1 MGKPAEDQICAIGS
15 EPRSDLPLFARISP
29 LAVHAPSLFR
39 SLALNDR
46 RRYLRT
52 QHNLGDLQVEFS
64 GPELGATELRVMQG
78 LLSLSRP
85 PSTVTVS
92 GEDTLERIASLL
104 ALSVRVDTTFVALAE
119 AIGMQGGSAPAR
131 IRKAVKLLHGV
142 SIEVASGPRAFVM
155 EHLIKRLEGRK
166 GGSVHVEL
174 SPALALAVLGSP
186 GDYLRVDMDEVRRL
200 HSDPARILHHRLHWV
215 NAGDARTVRID
226 TLVGYVYP
234 EPVEGATLRKRRKRV
249 RDALDEIRNLLGWS
263 ISFPRADLVE
273 VGRPS
278 VHLP

>member
-1 MGKPAEDQICAIGS
+1 MEETIPTLNTA
-15 EPRSDLPLFARISP
+15 PRSDLPVFARISP

-52 QHNLGDLQVEFS
+52 QHTIGDLQVEFS

-92 GEDTLERIASLL
+92 GGDTLERIASLL
-104 ALSVRVDTTFVALAE
+104 AFSVRVDTTFVALAD

-131 IRKAVKLLHGV
+131 IRMAVKLLHGV

-186 GDYLRVDMDEVRRL
+186 GEYLRVDMDEVRRL
-200 HSDPARILHHRLHWV
+200 RSDPARLLHHRLHWL
-215 NAGDARTVRID
+215 NAGETRSVRID
-226 TLVGYVYP
+226 TLVSYVYP
-234 EPVEGATLRKRRKRV
+234 EPAEGATLRKRRKRV
-249 RDALDEIRNLLGWS
+249 RDALDEIQNLLGWS
-263 ISFPRADLVE
+263 IYFSRDDLVM
-273 VGRPS
+273 VGRPR